1 MAIRYTIG
9 IEKIAL
15 SKRGFESLVQDSK
28 KLISRISNAEGG
40 MGNGWIEYFD
50 SDSGEPS
57 YYVACDKCGYEAETK
72 QPTYEEAVDHW
83 NRRASFDIHN
93 ADEGEKGLYSD
104 PI

>member
-1 MAIRYTIG
+1 MFLNG
-9 IEKIAL
+9 LIATVVNHPTML
-15 SKRGFESLVQDSK
+15 HATSAVMKQRQ
-28 KLISRISNAEGG
+28 N
-40 MGNGWIEYFD
+40 
-50 SDSGEPS
+50 
-57 YYVACDKCGYEAETK
+57 